1 MERTN
6 TPIHVALVGTNTV
19 CRQGLYAIL
28 EQLPLPVSISLWE
41 GLSSYLS
48 TPHEP
53 ADLLLLDPP
62 AYFQYQESGLVEH
75 PKLLV
80 LLESAPLP
88 QQQTTNYL
96 CCSWPLE
103 KIQEQLSTLLQELK
117 GTAPTSPDDR
127 KLSHREEDILRAV
140 AQGYTSKEIAEKLG
154 ISTNTVL
161 SHRKNIATKLQIK
174 TVSGLTFYALVNGIV
189 TPTEMDKG
197 E

>member
-1 MERTN
+1 M
-6 TPIHVALVGTNTV
+6 
-19 CRQGLYAIL
+19 
-28 EQLPLPVSISLWE
+28 
-41 GLSSYLS
+41 
-48 TPHEP
+48 
-53 ADLLLLDPP
+53 
-62 AYFQYQESGLVEH
+62 
-75 PKLLV
+75 
-80 LLESAPLP
+80 
-88 QQQTTNYL
+88 
-96 CCSWPLE
+96 E

-117 GTAPTSPDDR
+117 GTPPTSPDDR